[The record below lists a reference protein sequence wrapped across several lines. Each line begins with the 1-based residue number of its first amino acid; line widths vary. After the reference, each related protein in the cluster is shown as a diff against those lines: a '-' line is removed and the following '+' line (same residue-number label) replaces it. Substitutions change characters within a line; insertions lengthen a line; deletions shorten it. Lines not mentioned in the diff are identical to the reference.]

1 MIAIADTGT
10 ALAIAMGYP
19 YKGTVCYIQGFLFLF
34 FGRVSWYFTDVLMF
48 QLFCL
53 VIYKRYFVS
62 IKVVHLIIWP
72 IVLIEQFLPYSI
84 GVTYGTHYP
93 PEKKPFQRCFLTS
106 FDNTLNKKV
115 IDSSRSLVEEF
126 YVSFLFILLLTI
138 GILGYSYYVS
148 KTDPLNLSKIS
159 HIRDSISTAILYPI
173 AMVTFYLPSFV
184 WFTYLSFNHHA
195 YHKLVIFNYLTSLQP
210 LYGVSLSIIFYT
222 KTKLARREW
231 YLLYQ
236 QIFHMTSE
244 LEVPLNLSMS
254 ERSSESITNDK
265 S

>member
-1 MIAIADTGT
+1 
-10 ALAIAMGYP
+10 
-19 YKGTVCYIQGFLFLF
+19 
-34 FGRVSWYFTDVLMF
+34 
-48 QLFCL
+48 
-53 VIYKRYFVS
+53 
-62 IKVVHLIIWP
+62 
-72 IVLIEQFLPYSI
+72 
-84 GVTYGTHYP
+84 
-93 PEKKPFQRCFLTS
+93 
-106 FDNTLNKKV
+106 V

-126 YVSFLFILLLTI
+126 YGSFSFILLLTI

-184 WFTYLSFNHHA
+184 WLTYYFFHHHA
-195 YHKLVIFNYLTSLQP
+195 YQNHKVVIFNYLTSLQP

-236 QIFHMTSE
+236 QIFHRTSE